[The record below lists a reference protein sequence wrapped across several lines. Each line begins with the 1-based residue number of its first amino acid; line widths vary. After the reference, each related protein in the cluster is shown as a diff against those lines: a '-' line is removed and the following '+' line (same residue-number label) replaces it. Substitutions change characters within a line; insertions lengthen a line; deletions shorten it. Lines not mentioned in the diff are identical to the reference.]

1 VTFTDSAQSHDASG
15 SATVE
20 TRPRSL
26 RLLALLGALVVAGFL
41 VGYYAIGALVP
52 DPEPSQ
58 PGVPTG
64 QPAQYPVPPSVT
76 WFGEGLLAIQTT
88 VDGEP
93 SVSVVDAATG
103 VERTASPYVLVAAEL
118 GSPVLWLLPMTAEEW
133 SSANA
138 EGSPPPGM
146 RPYDAPPDGLE
157 VWDLADPDTA
167 PVPDAG
173 DGWSRIDGP
182 AGYTAYCDVDPLKG
196 ALPSSL
202 MFNFQDSRSRWSRA
216 ALPDDLVTFA
226 PIGFSASGLY
236 FAAEELHSP
245 DAWESADQPGS
256 GQRRVLIVEAENGRI
271 AASADLTEYSVF
283 ASPRWHVERDVLV
296 WPEPSAE
303 DTGGAITLRVLQPD
317 SEAADASEFLGIELP
332 RDWGAGSYVSL
343 AGAGPRGIVYLEQ
356 GERSRLWRLG
366 SSGLVE
372 LGEIPWSES
381 TVYDETGGFASLEV
395 EYDDAEDSGWTV
407 VAVYDDAGTNRR
419 VVWRSLL
426 AEDCNT

>member
-1 VTFTDSAQSHDASG
+1 VTDPAQTHDASG
-15 SATVE
+15 SATLE
-20 TRPRSL
+20 ARPRRL
-26 RLLALLGALVVAGFL
+26 WLLALLGALVAAGFL
-41 VGYYAIGALVP
+41 AGYCGIGALVP
-52 DPEPSQ
+52 DPGPSQ
-58 PGVPTG
+58 PNVPVG
-64 QPAQYPVPPSVT
+64 QQAQYPVPPSVT
-76 WFGEGLLAIQTT
+76 WFGHGLLAIQTT

-103 VERTASPYVLVAAEL
+103 VERTASPYVLVTAEL
-118 GSPVLWLLPMTAEEW
+118 GAPVLWLLPMTAEEW
-133 SSANA
+133 SSANTG
-138 EGSPPPGM
+138 GSPPPGM

-157 VWDLADPDTA
+157 VWDLADPDAA

-173 DGWSRIDGP
+173 EGWSRIDGP

-196 ALPSSL
+196 AFPSSL
-202 MFNFQDSRSRWSRA
+202 MFNFQDSRSQWSRA

-245 DAWESADQPGS
+245 EAWEGADQPGP
-256 GQRRVLIVEAENGRI
+256 GQRRVVIVEAQSGRI
-271 AASADLTEYSVF
+271 AATASLTEYSVF
-283 ASPRWHVERDVLV
+283 ASPRWHPERDVLV

-303 DTGGAITLRVLQPD
+303 DTGGAIALRALQPD
-317 SEAADASEFLGIELP
+317 GETTGASELLGLELP
-332 RDWGAGSYVSL
+332 HAWGAGSYVSL
-343 AGAGPRGIVYLEQ
+343 AGAGPNGIVYLEQ

-366 SSGLVE
+366 SGGLAE
-372 LGEIPWSES
+372 LGDLPWSES

-395 EYDDAEDSGWTV
+395 EYDDAEDSEWTV
-407 VAVYDDAGTNRR
+407 VAVYDDAGTKRR